1 MRKLRESDPN
11 RKRGRGMLLVV
22 FVPGRCALSRP
33 DVVSTGD
40 HVCVSECVPHTLRLQ
55 ALHPSSLRSVVIV
68 LSGPLVSIR

>member
-33 DVVSTGD
+33 NVVSTGD
-40 HVCVSECVPHTLRLQ
+40 HVCVSECVPHTQRLQ